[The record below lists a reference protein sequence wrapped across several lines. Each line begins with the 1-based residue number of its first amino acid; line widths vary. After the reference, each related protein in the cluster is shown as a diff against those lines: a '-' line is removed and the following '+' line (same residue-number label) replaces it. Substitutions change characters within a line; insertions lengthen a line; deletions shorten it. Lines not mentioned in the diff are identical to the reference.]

1 MERLPDG
8 LRIFLCY
15 ASEDERDAGRL
26 KRLLSVESRG
36 SRFDACSVRRGFH
49 EDWRR
54 RAWEKIAACDAVVC
68 LVGETTHLSE
78 PVNWEIEAA
87 AAMGKRILAYT
98 LAPSFRAAPDALR
111 ARGVPVRRLAPEPA
125 REPVVAM

>member
-15 ASEDERDAGRL
+15 ATEDERDAGRL
-26 KRLLSVESRG
+26 KRLLSEESRG
-36 SRFDACSVRRGFH
+36 SRFDACSAQYEFH
-49 EDWRR
+49 ENWRR
-54 RAWEKIAACDAVVC
+54 RVWEKIAACDAVAC
-68 LVGETTHLSE
+68 LVGETTYLSE

-87 AAMGKRILAYT
+87 AAMGKRILAYA

-111 ARGVPVRRLAPEPA
+111 ARGVPVRRLEPEPA
-125 REPVVAM
+125 LAVAM